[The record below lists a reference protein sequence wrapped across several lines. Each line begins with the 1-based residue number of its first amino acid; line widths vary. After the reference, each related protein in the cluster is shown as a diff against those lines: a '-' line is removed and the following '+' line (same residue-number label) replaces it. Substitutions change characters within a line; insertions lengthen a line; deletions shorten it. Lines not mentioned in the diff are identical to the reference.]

1 MKNPV
6 ATAPGTDKRRRT
18 GESYGS
24 GGGGRG
30 GSDGGENLA
39 KIGIFLY
46 CLAVFLPVTKSVFS
60 VSRERK
66 LHHQTPFFAHQRC
79 FSRHQKTTVF
89 SLKSVKLLP
98 IFSLNFI
105 LYPLSIILVEMSYQV
120 IARKWRPQTFEEV
133 TGQENITQTLRNALE
148 YERLHHAYLFSGAR
162 GVGKTTTARLLA
174 KALNC
179 HKTDKPNLFPCSSTD
194 PTACPSCLEISES
207 RSLDVFELDAASH
220 TGIDNV
226 RETILDGINI
236 NPARDR
242 YKVFIIDEVH
252 MLSKSSFNALLK
264 TLEEPPP
271 NVVFIMATTE
281 LHKVPE
287 TILSRCQQFEFRT
300 IPLQKIFDRL
310 RIIADAEKI
319 DISTDALREIARS
332 GEGSMRDAQS
342 NFDQVISFSGEKIA
356 VADVSNALGMA
367 SVEMLTKVMTAIAD
381 KNAKLTL
388 EVVDDLVA
396 RGRDLRNFSR
406 DLLSLFRDLLVFKI
420 AGNDGN
426 LSETSTLSGDEMQAH
441 AAPFS
446 ESDLVRFFNSLCE
459 TETKLKD
466 ATQSRYVIEVG
477 LIKLVE
483 MRRVVEVERLIE
495 RIGSLEQELN
505 GRSVSIPAVEH
516 APREEPK
523 PAAFEKKTLIDDSN
537 PAELAIEG
545 VPASIP
551 EEHPHFLDSFSDEE
565 SFASADPVEEPAV
578 AVKGYDLSFLDS
590 INLPLPDIDSEE
602 LEHVEDS
609 WLDNAFDE
617 RLLASGDDLMPI
629 QNAAQL
635 AAAAIGRSRDA
646 IAATNGRSNGSGT
659 AAAPARETPVYTPPV
674 FDDEPVG
681 ELPILSDDPTE
692 DELLAYAN
700 AHPIVKKALRIFGGK
715 ILEVKKR

>member
-1 MKNPV
+1 
-6 ATAPGTDKRRRT
+6 
-18 GESYGS
+18 
-24 GGGGRG
+24 
-30 GSDGGENLA
+30 
-39 KIGIFLY
+39 
-46 CLAVFLPVTKSVFS
+46 
-60 VSRERK
+60 
-66 LHHQTPFFAHQRC
+66 
-79 FSRHQKTTVF
+79 
-89 SLKSVKLLP
+89 
-98 IFSLNFI
+98 
-105 LYPLSIILVEMSYQV
+105 MSYQV

-148 YERLHHAYLFSGAR
+148 YDRLHHAYLFSGAR

-179 HKTDKPNLFPCSSTD
+179 HKTDKPNLVPCSSND
-194 PTACPSCLEISES
+194 PDVCPSCLEISES

-226 RETILDGINI
+226 RETILEGINI

-252 MLSKSSFNALLK
+252 MLSKASFNALLK
-264 TLEEPPP
+264 TLEEPPQ

-300 IPLQKIFDRL
+300 IPVQKIFDRL
-310 RIIADAEKI
+310 KLIADAEKI
-319 DISTDALREIARS
+319 DITADALREIARS

-342 NFDQVISFSGEKIA
+342 NFDQVISFSGETIA

-367 SVEMLTKVMTAIAD
+367 SAEMLTSVLKGIAEKD
-381 KNAKLTL
+381 AKLVL
-388 EVVDDLVA
+388 NVVDDLVA
-396 RGRDLRNFSR
+396 RGQDLRNFTR

-446 ESDLVRFFNSLCE
+446 ESDLIRFFNSLCE
-459 TETKLKD
+459 TETKLHD

-483 MRRVVEVERLIE
+483 MRRVVEIEKLLE
-495 RIGSLEQELN
+495 RIGKLEQVLN
-505 GRSVSIPAVEH
+505 GGSIELP
-516 APREEPK
+516 PDQPQ
-523 PAAFEKKTLIDDSN
+523 PAAFEKKTLTDEPEILKPEIESLDTPIPPEN
-537 PAELAIEG
+537 AAEHQIGADL
-545 VPASIP
+545 
-551 EEHPHFLDSFSDEE
+551 EEPPHFFDAFSVDEPIE
-565 SFASADPVEEPAV
+565 PEKAVEKPAI
-578 AVKGYDLSFLDS
+578 AIKGYDLSFLDS

-602 LEHVEDS
+602 LEHVEDA

-629 QNAAQL
+629 PDASKIAVE
-635 AAAAIGRSRDA
+635 AIGGRRETVT
-646 IAATNGRSNGSGT
+646 IATNGLSNGSGT
-659 AAAPARETPVYTPPV
+659 AAAPARKTAVYTPPV
-674 FDDEPVG
+674 FDDGPAG
-681 ELPILSDDPTE
+681 ELPTLSDDPSE
-692 DELLAYAN
+692 DELIAYAN
-700 AHPIVKKALRIFGGK
+700 AHPVVKKALRIFGGK
-715 ILEVKKR
+715 IIEVKKR